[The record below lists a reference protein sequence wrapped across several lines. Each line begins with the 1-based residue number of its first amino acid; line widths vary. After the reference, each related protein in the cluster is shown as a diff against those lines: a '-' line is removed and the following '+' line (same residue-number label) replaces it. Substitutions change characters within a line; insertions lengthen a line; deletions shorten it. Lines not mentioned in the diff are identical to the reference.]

1 MPSEVERLIGKRI
14 AALRKERNLTQAGL
28 AEYIGVT
35 TETISRLERGVS
47 VPSLKTLEGIS
58 NVMEVPLKDLFNFR
72 YPKNTKK
79 FPQEREIS
87 KIIAFLKYKKEDE
100 VKMAY
105 KILRGVFDAVK
116 RK

>member
-1 MPSEVERLIGKRI
+1 MPSEVERLIGGRI

-28 AEYIGVT
+28 AESMDVT

-47 VPSLKTLEGIS
+47 MPSLKTLEGIS
-58 NVMEVPLKDLFNFR
+58 NVLDVPLKDLFNFKH
-72 YPKNTKK
+72 PKITKK

-87 KIIAFLKYKKEDE
+87 KIIAFLKYKKEDD

-105 KILRGVFDAVK
+105 KILKMYLTRLK
-116 RK
+116 